1 MKTET
6 DSLSHHDELL
16 IQRCLDNE
24 LSSDDKRAFL
34 NRLDHLRDG
43 WKTLACGFLSERSI
57 SKTVKG
63 PADHSDSVLAA
74 GSLKSHHDSSL
85 LAGQHSRISH
95 SSANDLTSTTASLT
109 QRMPR
114 WWSHPLTS
122 LALCAAI
129 AFVVGTLVPDRE
141 GSLPSGSLPNRT
153 EQRNPLGTP
162 GIAVRT
168 GPAEYSVE
176 RLPDGSLLNQPVRI
190 PVTDSPEKLG
200 NVLQQ
205 SPELRRQLE
214 AGTIRMMRVS
224 TDDGKDILFFV
235 NERDRSTP
243 FQFQ

>member
-6 DSLSHHDELL
+6 DPLSHHDELL

-57 SKTVKG
+57 SQTVRG
-63 PADHSDSVLAA
+63 PAGRSDSSPAE
-74 GSLKSHHDSSL
+74 SSQKSHNDSSW

-95 SSANDLTSTTASLT
+95 SSANDMTSAKVSLT

-129 AFVVGTLVPDRE
+129 AFVAGTLVPDRE
-141 GSLPSGSLPNRT
+141 GSLPSGISLNRP
-153 EQRNPLGTP
+153 EQRNQFSTP

-190 PVTDSPEKLG
+190 PVTDSPEELG

-243 FQFQ
+243 FQ